1 MNKAIE
7 PLASS
12 GLHEKVLELALKLPG
27 TTCLDVPTGY
37 GALAEKLLAAGKM
50 VTAGDINI
58 EKFLGTRSHSA
69 MNLVRL
75 DLNEAVLPLPDNH
88 FDLAISIE
96 GIEHLQSQW
105 NLVRNLFRVLKPGGT
120 LIITTPNILNIRSR
134 FRYLMEGR
142 YEHFKRPLVKGKSWV
157 NDLENYHIAPVSFF
171 ELQFMLESCGFSI
184 QAVLT
189 NSYTSKNIVTALLK
203 PLFNLFYANKNHRDK
218 KRKRGDHGTLYH
230 TVMSDEVYYGEC
242 LIIVAKKEMAKNEG
256 GKAI

>member
-7 PLASS
+7 ALASS
-12 GLHEKVLELALKLPG
+12 GLHDKVLELALKLPG
-27 TTCLDVPTGY
+27 TACLDVPTGH
-37 GALAEKLLAAGKM
+37 GALAEKLLAAGKT

-58 EKFLGTRSHSA
+58 DKFLGSRSHPA
-69 MNLVRL
+69 MHLVRL

-105 NLVRNLFRVLKPGGT
+105 NLARNLFRVLKPGGT

-142 YEHFKRPLVKGKSWV
+142 YEHFKRPLVKGKSWAD
-157 NDLENYHIAPVSFF
+157 DLENYHIAPVSFF

-184 QAVLT
+184 QSLHTNRYCAKNALT
-189 NSYTSKNIVTALLK
+189 TLLK
-203 PLFNLFYANKNHRDK
+203 PLFRMIYLNKNYRDK
-218 KRKRGDHGTLYH
+218 KRNRGNHGALYG
-230 TVMSDEVYYGEC
+230 TIMSDEVFFGEC
-242 LIIVAKKEMAKNEG
+242 LILVAKKQ
-256 GKAI
+256 